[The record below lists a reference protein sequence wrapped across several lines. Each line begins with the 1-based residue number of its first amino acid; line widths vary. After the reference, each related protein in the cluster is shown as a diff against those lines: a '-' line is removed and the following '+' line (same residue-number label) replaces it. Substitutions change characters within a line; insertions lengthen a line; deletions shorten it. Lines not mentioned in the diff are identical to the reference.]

1 MSLAARDSCPDTSSM
16 NPSSSLRNHFLIA
29 MPTLADSNFS
39 QTVTYICEHND
50 NGAMGLV
57 INKPMDISLAEV
69 LEQMEIEPSRRLDTS
84 VAVHEGGPVHPEQG
98 FVIHS
103 PLGDW
108 QSSLSTSPEIGLTTS
123 RDILTAIAHGEGP
136 TDYLIALGYAGW
148 GPGQLE
154 REITQNAWLS
164 GPVSREILFGLPLEN
179 RWAAAAAL
187 LGVDLNLISSEF
199 GHA

>member
-1 MSLAARDSCPDTSSM
+1 MPLARYDPILPSM
-16 NPSSSLRNHFLIA
+16 NSSSSLRNHFLIA
-29 MPTLADSNFS
+29 MPTLDDPNFS
-39 QTVTYICEHND
+39 HTVTYICEHSEE
-50 NGAMGLV
+50 GAMGLI
-57 INKPMDISLAEV
+57 INRLMEISLGDV
-69 LEQMEIEPSRRLDTS
+69 LVQMEIEPSRKLNTS

-103 PLGDW
+103 PLGAW
-108 QSSLSTSPEIGLTTS
+108 QSTLSISDDIGLSTS

-136 TDYLIALGYAGW
+136 SHHLIALGYAGW

-154 REITQNAWLS
+154 QEIAQNTWLS
-164 GPVSREILFGLPLEN
+164 GPISMEILFELPLEN
-179 RWAAAAAL
+179 RWAAAAGL